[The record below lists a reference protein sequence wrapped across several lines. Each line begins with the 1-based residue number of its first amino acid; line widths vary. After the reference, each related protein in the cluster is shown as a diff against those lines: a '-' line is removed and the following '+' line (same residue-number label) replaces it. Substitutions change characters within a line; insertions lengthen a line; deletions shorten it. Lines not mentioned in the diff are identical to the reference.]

1 MVEIISNDAQIIQE
15 DLGNLLNN
23 GFQTI
28 VIILILLIVFLGWR
42 EALLASLS
50 VPLTM
55 LMTLIFLNQFG
66 YTINFL
72 TLFSLILALG
82 ILVDSSIVIV
92 EGIHGYLLQGKTSR
106 EAAVLAIREFKL
118 PLAAGTFTTISVLS

>member
-1 MVEIISNDAQIIQE
+1 MARGTLGKYFGAANHVD
-15 DLGNLLNN
+15 DLN
-23 GFQTI
+23 
-28 VIILILLIVFLGWR
+28 
-42 EALLASLS
+42 
-50 VPLTM
+50 
-55 LMTLIFLNQFG
+55 FLNQFG